1 MFGQLTEQIQSAWK
15 HLRGRSRLTDQNI
28 QNALKD
34 VRHALIEADVALPV
48 VKTLISQIKSK
59 VLGHN
64 VQKNLNP
71 EQMLIKLVN
80 DELIEI
86 LGKEAVELQINTK
99 PPAVILLAGLQ
110 GSGKT
115 TSAAKLARFINQQNK
130 KVLLT
135 SVDIYRPAAIE
146 QLKQLAEQLNIP
158 FYQSNEKKPLAMAK
172 DAAQYAKKQFMD
184 VLIIDTAGRLH
195 IDEEMMK
202 EIKELQSQLS
212 PTETLF
218 VVDSMTG
225 QDAAHT
231 AKTFHETLDL
241 TGVILTK
248 TDGDARG
255 GAALSVR
262 QITGKPIKFM
272 GTGEKIHAFEV
283 FHPERI
289 ASRILGMGDLLGLI
303 EQVEKQTDKTSN
315 DKLVKKISKGQGF
328 DLEDFKEQL
337 LQMNQLGGLAAMAGK
352 LPGMNLNTNQIMN
365 QVNDKK
371 LSQTI
376 AIINSMT
383 ISERHAPKI
392 INGSRKKRIAQG
404 SGTQIQD
411 INRLLK
417 QHEQMQKMLK
427 KISKPGGLKNMMRG
441 MSEMPGFQQIKNLG
455 KKTDSIG

>member
-1 MFGQLTEQIQSAWK
+1 MFGQLTDQIQSAWN

-28 QNALKD
+28 QNALRD
-34 VRHALIEADVALPV
+34 VRTALIEADVALPV

-59 VLGHN
+59 ALGHN
-64 VQKNLNP
+64 VLKNLNP
-71 EQMLIKLVN
+71 EQMLIKIVN

-86 LGKEAVELQINTK
+86 LGKEAAELNLSTQ

-115 TSAAKLARFINQQNK
+115 TSAGKLAKILSQDNK
-130 KVLLT
+130 KVMLT
-135 SVDIYRPAAIE
+135 STDVYRPAAIE
-146 QLKQLAEQLNIP
+146 QLHQLATQNDLTHFQPEGNQ
-158 FYQSNEKKPLAMAK
+158 PLKIAREAYS
-172 DAAQYAKKQFMD
+172 YAKKQFMD

-195 IDEEMMK
+195 VDEDMMQ
-202 EIKELQSQLS
+202 EIKNLQKELN
-212 PTETLF
+212 PIETLF

-231 AKTFHETLDL
+231 AKAFNETLDL
-241 TGVILTK
+241 TGVIITK

-272 GTGEKIHAFEV
+272 GTGEKINGFEV
-283 FHPERI
+283 FHPERV
-289 ASRILGMGDLLGLI
+289 ASRILGMGDLLSLI
-303 EQVEKQTDKTSN
+303 EDVEKQTDKEVS
-315 DKLVKKISKGQGF
+315 DKLVKKISKGQSF
-328 DLEDFKEQL
+328 DLEDFKNQL
-337 LQMNQLGGLAAMAGK
+337 IQMNQMGGIASMMNK
-352 LPGMNLNTNQIMN
+352 LPGLSNTTPQMMNN
-365 QVNDKK
+365 VNDKTMART
-371 LSQTI
+371 L

-383 ISERHAPKI
+383 VSERHAPNI

-427 KISKPGGLKNMMRG
+427 KMSKPGGLKNMMRG
-441 MSEMPGFQQIKNLG
+441 LGEVPGFQQFKNLG
-455 KKTDSIG
+455 K

>member
-1 MFGQLTEQIQSAWK
+1 MFGQLSEQIQSAWQ
-15 HLRGRSRLTDQNI
+15 HLRGRSRLTEQNI

-34 VRHALIEADVALPV
+34 VRTALIDADVALPV
-48 VKTLISQIKSK
+48 VKTIISQVKSK
-59 VLGHN
+59 ALGHN
-64 VQKNLNP
+64 VLKNLNP

-80 DELIEI
+80 DELIDV
-86 LGKEAVELQINTK
+86 LGKDAVELNLSTQ
-99 PPAVILLAGLQ
+99 PPAIILLAGLQ

-115 TSAAKLARFINQQNK
+115 TSAGKLARYLDKQNK

-146 QLKQLAEQLNIP
+146 QLKQLAEQLSLP
-158 FYQSNEKKPLAMAK
+158 FFLSTEKNPVAMAK
-172 DAAQYAKKQFMD
+172 EAASHAKKQFFD
-184 VLIIDTAGRLH
+184 VLIVDTAGRLH
-195 IDEEMMK
+195 IDSDMME
-202 EIKELQSQLS
+202 EIKQLQKQLT
-212 PTETLF
+212 PIETLF

-231 AKTFHETLDL
+231 AKAFHETLDL

-272 GTGEKIHAFEV
+272 GTGEKIHAFET
-283 FHPERI
+283 FHPERV
-289 ASRILGMGDLLGLI
+289 ASRILGMGDLLSLI
-303 EQVEKQTDKTSN
+303 EEVEKQTDKVAN
-315 DKLVKKISKGQGF
+315 DKLAKKISKGQGF
-328 DLEDFKEQL
+328 DLEDFKQQL
-337 LQMNQLGGLAAMAGK
+337 LQMNQLGGLSAMAGK
-352 LPGMNLNTNQIMN
+352 LPGMNINANQMSSQI
-365 QVNDKK
+365 NDKM
-371 LSQTI
+371 LDRTM

-383 ISERHAPKI
+383 VSERRAPKI
-392 INGSRKKRIAQG
+392 INGSRKKRIAIG

-441 MSEMPGFQQIKNLG
+441 LGDLPGFQQLKNIG
-455 KKTDSIG
+455 KKTEI

>member
-34 VRHALIEADVALPV
+34 VRNALIEADVALPV
-48 VKTLISQIKSK
+48 VKTIISQIKSK
-59 VLGHN
+59 ALGHN
-64 VQKNLNP
+64 ILKNLNP
-71 EQMLIKLVN
+71 EQMLIKIVN
-80 DELIEI
+80 DELIDV
-86 LGKEAVELQINTK
+86 LGTESAELSLNTQ
-99 PPAVILLAGLQ
+99 PPAIILLAGLQ

-115 TSAAKLARFINQQNK
+115 TSAAKLARLLSLQNK
-130 KVLLT
+130 KVMLT

-146 QLKQLAEQLNIP
+146 QLKQLAEQVNVP
-158 FYQSNEKKPLAMAK
+158 FFQSNEKKPVLMAK
-172 DAAQYAKKQFMD
+172 EAAQFAKKQFQD
-184 VLIIDTAGRLH
+184 ILIVDTAGRLH
-195 IDEEMMK
+195 IDNDMMA
-202 EIKELQSQLS
+202 EIKELQIQLT

-272 GTGEKIHAFEV
+272 GTGEKINAFEA
-283 FHPERI
+283 FHPERV
-289 ASRILGMGDLLGLI
+289 ASRILGMGDLLSLI
-303 EQVEKQTDKTSN
+303 EEVEKQTDKTTN

-328 DLEDFKEQL
+328 DLEDFKQQL
-337 LQMNQLGGLAAMAGK
+337 LQMNQMGGLASMASK
-352 LPGMNLNTNQIMN
+352 LPGMNINSNQMMN
-365 QVNDKK
+365 QVNDKMLNK
-371 LSQTI
+371 TV

-383 ISERHAPKI
+383 LSERHAPKI
-392 INGSRKKRIAQG
+392 INGSRKKRIALG

-441 MSEMPGFQQIKNLG
+441 MGELPGFQQIKNLG
-455 KKTDSIG
+455 KKNDSIS

>member
-1 MFGQLTEQIQSAWK
+1 MFGQLTDQIQSAWN

-28 QNALKD
+28 QNALRD
-34 VRHALIEADVALPV
+34 VRTALIEADVALPV

-59 VLGHN
+59 ALGHN
-64 VQKNLNP
+64 VLKNLNP
-71 EQMLIKLVN
+71 EQMLIKIVN

-86 LGKEAVELQINTK
+86 LGKEAAELNLSTQ

-115 TSAAKLARFINQQNK
+115 TSAGKLAKLLNQDNK
-130 KVLLT
+130 KVMLT
-135 SVDIYRPAAIE
+135 STDVYRPAAIE
-146 QLKQLAEQLNIP
+146 QLQQLAAQNDLTHFQPEGNQPI
-158 FYQSNEKKPLAMAK
+158 KIAK
-172 DAAQYAKKQFMD
+172 EAYSYAKKQFMD

-195 IDEEMMK
+195 VDEEMMQ
-202 EIKELQSQLS
+202 EIKNLQKELN
-212 PTETLF
+212 PIETLF

-231 AKTFHETLDL
+231 AKAFNETLDL
-241 TGVILTK
+241 TGVIITK

-272 GTGEKIHAFEV
+272 GTGEKINGFEV
-283 FHPERI
+283 FHPERV
-289 ASRILGMGDLLGLI
+289 ASRILGMGDLLSLI
-303 EQVEKQTDKTSN
+303 EDVEKQTDKEVS
-315 DKLVKKISKGQGF
+315 DKLVKKISKGQNF
-328 DLEDFKEQL
+328 DLEDFKNQL
-337 LQMNQLGGLAAMAGK
+337 IQMNQMGGIASMMNK
-352 LPGMNLNTNQIMN
+352 LPGLSNTTPQMMNN
-365 QVNDKK
+365 VNDKTMART
-371 LSQTI
+371 L

-383 ISERHAPKI
+383 VSERHAPKI

-427 KISKPGGLKNMMRG
+427 KMSKPGGLKNMMRG
-441 MSEMPGFQQIKNLG
+441 LGEVPGFQQFKNLG
-455 KKTDSIG
+455 K